1 MEVHARAPSRQTSPA
16 GQVAPGKAGERPCAG
31 VIRVLGGLELEFE
44 GVKLEP
50 AEWRRTHTR
59 RLLQLLASA
68 PDGVERRS
76 RVQDLL
82 WPEFDETR
90 ARNRLH
96 HTIHL
101 IRKNLEAVPETLRP
115 QISVN
120 ADHLCL
126 VMQVGTVVDAREFMR
141 LVKADAPS
149 APRRLRDLEQAT
161 AWYRAPL
168 APDWDDLGDIAARR
182 SWFEGLLDEA
192 LEEAADL
199 AMQEGR
205 AEEALAYAKRR
216 AVMHM
221 GEIEPQLAY
230 AHLLV
235 QQGRPEMALQHC
247 SAARPAIAE
256 LDAKAATRLDE
267 VARDIQKQ
275 TNQRAKGPPPKTET
289 ASRQGAVPP
298 SLIAPQARPLV
309 GYDDVVASALA
320 SLTDPFCKVV
330 SLIGPPGSGK
340 SALAAALVA
349 QLRPEFEGGTLWI
362 DCSNLSP
369 TAHDLRSR
377 VLTALGA
384 SCEVPTTALGP
395 ALVGRDLL
403 LVLDGLEADPSQ
415 ASALSDLLRLSPNI
429 QWLVTAWSPPQIPGG
444 RVVFVDPQRL
454 LTPPQDGAPSFAAQL
469 LSSQAAPQWG
479 LSDQRHR
486 TRPDALARACGGL
499 PWLLEV
505 VAQASNVFSPNEL
518 LTKLDGDS
526 TALLR
531 WADDHGGD
539 QKAVQ
544 LARLVSWMG
553 SIPEQERQLVVLMGA
568 CRGWLTRQDVVVL
581 ARGFLDGAS
590 ELLDRC
596 VRHQVVSRK
605 VHSTAGHSWSEYSV
619 PAFVRMTLGF
629 RNELPSLSA
638 RHQFMEQWLLS
649 ARPCEGSSDPRGW
662 DIGQWYSARIED
674 FEALI
679 GEWQLTGQSD
689 RIGRLCLA
697 HEAGLSTLPSAHRLL
712 VWLTSLGESMESLD
726 EDLAAALLLQRA
738 SLRERS
744 GSMHDA
750 FNDAVR
756 ALQRVGSRG
765 NPETKAQTLRM
776 VERLGLATASS
787 EPGLAESHRG
797 AHAAE
802 MLLHLAPLTARHGD
816 LPKALLLC
824 GEAAGILN
832 YFGLKRGLV
841 NAHQQRAKI
850 AYAMGNLDLSA
861 SCLDLAERAAIAV
874 SDECERARTRLMS
887 CSLLYARS
895 EFRQAIDT
903 ASTVLS
909 DPWLAAQPALFT
921 RAMLVLAWSHYAVR
935 ALPLA
940 HAIASDLGSRLHR
953 SPSMGARVSVA
964 TLTALIHARQNGSA
978 GTHSIGAA
986 FASVST
992 PRATDVDPQEGLIN
1006 VAELAFLHER
1016 FDLCGRTL
1024 HALDRFVQ
1032 QPDHRLRAYVGKRR
1046 DVLTTGL
1053 PGQGRP
1059 APVFEPAP
1067 WHRVL
1072 DEVLTDLLRAG
1083 K

>member
-1 MEVHARAPSRQTSPA
+1 MEVHTHSPSRQTSPS
-16 GQVAPGKAGERPCAG
+16 GRVAPGKARELPFAG
-31 VIRVLGGLELEFE
+31 VIRVLGELELEFE

-50 AEWRRTHTR
+50 AQWRRTHTR

-68 PDGVERRS
+68 PDGMERRS
-76 RVQDLL
+76 RVQNLL

-126 VMQVGTVVDAREFMR
+126 VMQSGTVVDAREFMR
-141 LVKADAPS
+141 LVKTDAPS
-149 APRRLRDLEQAT
+149 ATRRLRDLEQAT

-199 AMQEGR
+199 ATQEGR

-216 AVMHM
+216 ATMHM

-267 VARDIQKQ
+267 IARDIQKQ
-275 TNQRAKGPPPKTET
+275 TNQRAKGQPPRTE
-289 ASRQGAVPP
+289 AIRQGAVPP

-340 SALAAALVA
+340 SAVAAALVA
-349 QLRPEFEGGTLWI
+349 QLRPEFEAGTLWI
-362 DCSNLSP
+362 NCSNMSSP
-369 TAHDLRSR
+369 DHDLRSR
-377 VLTALGA
+377 VLAALGA
-384 SCEVPTTALGP
+384 SCEVPATALGT

-429 QWLVTAWSPPQIPGG
+429 QWLVTAWSPPQIPGE

-454 LTPPQDGAPSFAAQL
+454 LTSPQHGAPSFATQL

-486 TRPDALARACGGL
+486 ARPDALARACGGL

-505 VAQASNVFSPNEL
+505 VAHASNVFSPNEL
-518 LTKLDGDS
+518 LTKLDGDP

-531 WADDHGGD
+531 WANDHGGD
-539 QKAVQ
+539 QQALQ
-544 LARLVSWMG
+544 LARLVSWME
-553 SIPEQERQLVVLMGA
+553 SIPEQERQLVVLMGT
-568 CRGWLTRQDVVVL
+568 CRGWLTRQDVIVL
-581 ARGFLDGAS
+581 AKGLLDGAS

-605 VHSTAGHSWSEYSV
+605 VHSTAGRSWSEYSV

-638 RHQFMEQWLLS
+638 RHQFMEEWLLS
-649 ARPCEGSSDPRGW
+649 ARPCEGSSDPRGS

-679 GEWQLTGQSD
+679 EEWQLTGQSD

-697 HEAGLSTLPSAHRLL
+697 HEAGLSTPSNAHRLL

-765 NPETKAQTLRM
+765 TPETKAQTLRM

-787 EPGLAESHRG
+787 DPSLDESHRG

-802 MLLHLAPLTARHGD
+802 ILLHLAPLTARHGD

-850 AYAMGNLDLSA
+850 AYAMGNLELSA

-895 EFRQAIDT
+895 EFRQAMDT

-921 RAMLVLAWSHYAVR
+921 RAMLVLAWSYYATQ
-935 ALPLA
+935 AWPLA
-940 HAIASDLGSRLHR
+940 YAIASDLNSRLQH
-953 SPSMGARVSVA
+953 SPSMGTRISVT
-964 TLTALIHARQNGSA
+964 TLAALIHARQNGAA

-986 FASVST
+986 FAGVSN
-992 PRATDVDPQEGLIN
+992 PRWTDVDAQEGLIN

-1016 FDLCGRTL
+1016 FDLCRRAL
-1024 HALDRFVQ
+1024 YALDRFVQ

-1046 DVLTTGL
+1046 DVLTTAV
-1053 PGQGRP
+1053 PCQGQP
-1059 APVFEPAP
+1059 APVCEPAP
-1067 WHRVL
+1067 WHRIL